1 MGPGSEGT
9 PRVHG
14 STLRAA
20 ALIGVAALIF
30 SGCMH
35 AVPCETR
42 DGDYVRRFV
51 PQTPESFGCLS
62 AGAIVH
68 ADFYGNVDGLGPG
81 HGGTL
86 TFPLSEGVVTT
97 AAVVVIVAAVAVALA
112 DGGGDLS
119 GLGDFVSAAGDGCD
133 ADDWHSGFG
142 DPTREI
148 ISELSFDFTF
158 SGTRHQDRAFGG
170 KLDYFAFLLG
180 MRLGGPRRYRPRYYL
195 SGGWG
200 VYSFNYDNRPYARVT
215 GPYVGGGLELFPN
228 PDVAL
233 GLDYKVHYYFGDDDA
248 GVPVDGACGQFAA
261 QVTWYW

>member
-1 MGPGSEGT
+1 MN
-9 PRVHG
+9 
-14 STLRAA
+14 
-20 ALIGVAALIF
+20 VA
-30 SGCMH
+30 
-35 AVPCETR
+35 PYETR
-42 DGDYVRRFV
+42 EGDYVRRVV
-51 PQTPESFGCLS
+51 PQTPESFGSFS

-68 ADFYGNVDGLGPG
+68 ADFYGNVDGLDPG

-97 AAVVVIVAAVAVALA
+97 AVVVVVVAAIALA
-112 DGGGDLS
+112 LAEGGADLS
-119 GLGDFVSAAGDGCD
+119 GLNCPGGGGGGGGGWASEE
-133 ADDWHSGFG
+133 WHSGFG

-215 GPYVGGGLELFPN
+215 GPYVGGGLELFPSPN
-228 PDVAL
+228 VAL

-248 GVPVDGACGQFAA
+248 GVPVDGGCGQLAA
-261 QVTWYW
+261 LVTWYW